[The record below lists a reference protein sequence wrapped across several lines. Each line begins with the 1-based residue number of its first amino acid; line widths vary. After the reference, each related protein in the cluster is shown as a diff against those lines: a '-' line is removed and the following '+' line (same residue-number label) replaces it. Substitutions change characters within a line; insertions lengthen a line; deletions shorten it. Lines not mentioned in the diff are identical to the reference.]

1 MFGISFSEFIIILVI
16 MVIFLHPRDI
26 PSVINFVAKIFA
38 YIQDFIYNTRMKMNY
53 IKSGIENDVVFL
65 NDTFHDNIEQLK
77 LEIPDEPDF
86 FDLNDD
92 TDLSKK
98 IPKIEIPKSG
108 KTKKSISKSVSKKT
122 KN

>member
-1 MFGISFSEFIIILVI
+1 M
-16 MVIFLHPRDI
+16 P
-26 PSVINFVAKIFA
+26 
-38 YIQDFIYNTRMKMNY
+38 Q
-53 IKSGIENDVVFL
+53 
-65 NDTFHDNIEQLK
+65 EQLK